1 VTCAIGEGRHIRPV
15 VQSDGVASVLAAGQ
29 RFGEVQFRDRLV
41 RLMFD
46 SKTSEA
52 VRGLGLCAPTNGFT
66 DATEFHTWL
75 SRETEFFDEM
85 VTMYQKR

>member
-1 VTCAIGEGRHIRPV
+1 MTCAIGQGRYILPV

-29 RFGEVQFRDRLV
+29 RFGDLQFRVRLV

-46 SKTSEA
+46 PKTSEA
-52 VRGLGLCAPTNGFT
+52 VRGLGLSAPKNGFT
-66 DATEFHTWL
+66 DASEFRAWL
-75 SRETEFFDEM
+75 GPETKLFEEM